1 MKIDAQDI
9 TGERFAFNLTGLPA
23 RVFQHEYDHLL
34 VIPWHPL
41 VLLLQFTCF
50 EKIHGNFWGTGRQL
64 IFGGFT
70 V

>member
-9 TGERFAFNLTGLPA
+9 TGERFGFNLTGLPA

-41 VLLLQFTCF
+41 VLTCYLVLKKYMVTS
-50 EKIHGNFWGTGRQL
+50 EETGWQL
-64 IFGGFT
+64 IFCGFT
-70 V
+70 I

>member
-34 VIPWHPL
+34 VSPWHPL
-41 VLLLQFTCF
+41 VLLLQFTCYF
-50 EKIHGNFWGTGRQL
+50 VLKKYMVISGEMVGN
-64 IFGGFT
+64 
-70 V
+70 

>member
-34 VIPWHPL
+34 VISLHPL
-41 VLLLQFTCF
+41 VLLLQFTCYF
-50 EKIHGNFWGTGRQL
+50 VLKKY
-64 IFGGFT
+64 T
-70 V
+70 VTSAELVGD